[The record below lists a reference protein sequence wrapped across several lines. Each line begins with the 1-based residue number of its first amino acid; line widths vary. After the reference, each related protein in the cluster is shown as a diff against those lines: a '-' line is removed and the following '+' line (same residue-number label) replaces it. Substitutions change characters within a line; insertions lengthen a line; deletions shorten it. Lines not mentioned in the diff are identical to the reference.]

1 MLSHAPKIHL
11 RITYETLKQAKPT
24 GCIRVYADT
33 DCYIL
38 SRRKLKYFPDALK
51 KNGLHQ
57 YQPKSVTP
65 KVMDTNFIWDLCVL
79 TPYLHFSLWS
89 LWWSILEEQFRTSLP
104 QLCPHSPEPAWRAST
119 PHIWSRMKCKHSDHT
134 VCHHWNL
141 TGDEILKPS
150 IRVWIHALCG
160 FCLTLGILYFNFQ
173 FLPTL

>member
-1 MLSHAPKIHL
+1 MKLSS
-11 RITYETLKQAKPT
+11 KQSQQ
-24 GCIRVYADT
+24 V
-33 DCYIL
+33 
-38 SRRKLKYFPDALK
+38 ALGYMQIQTVTFYKEESENIFLMHK